1 MHRTGTEGGTQGRL
15 AGSCRTSNRFRIDV
29 WLGCEIHSV
38 SRRNEFLPFNR
49 APSFAIRMMNIPTA
63 YVPGYEKA
71 RKVDGELAETYVS
84 HTTIGDTVMDKV
96 QSDEN
101 VVARLL
107 ESGKSDRE
115 IYDHVFMSA
124 YSRKATVREWD
135 LASNYVASMG
145 SQGVERKQILDDL
158 LWTVINSQ
166 EFLVNH

>member
-1 MHRTGTEGGTQGRL
+1 MTDQPGLLLEVDGLSLSYLTRHGEIQAVREVSFELARGRAL
-15 AGSCRTSNRFRIDV
+15 GLVGESGCGKTSVARCLMRLLPDNAQLSAGRVLLDV
-29 WLGCEIHSV
+29 
-38 SRRNEFLPFNR
+38 FLP
-49 APSFAIRMMNIPTA
+49 
-63 YVPGYEKA
+63 
-71 RKVDGELAETYVS
+71 
-84 HTTIGDTVMDKV
+84 IGLLI
-96 QSDEN
+96 
-101 VVARLL
+101 VVAKLL

-124 YSRKATVREWD
+124 YSRKATDREWN